1 MDNKRDKDRQAE
13 PDRPPV
19 DGPSG
24 GEAGAEEEETGASS
38 QGKPGGE
45 KSEGKQSPN

>member
-1 MDNKRDKDRQAE
+1 METDRDKDRQDE

-38 QGKPGGE
+38 YDKPGGE
-45 KSEGKQSPN
+45 ESEGKQDPD